1 MTETAH
7 SGDGSNNIQRDSRLG
22 LAVTFV
28 SGFALDTAIS
38 AVANVDTTSW
48 SGWWVPFVSLG
59 LATAGGWL
67 TAYKAKRTKARAAR
81 GY

>member
-7 SGDGSNNIQRDSRLG
+7 NRDGSNNIQRDSRLG
-22 LAVTFV
+22 LAFTFV
-28 SGFALDTAIS
+28 SGVILDAVIS
-38 AVANVDTTSW
+38 AVANVDTSSW
-48 SGWWVPFVSLG
+48 TGWWVPFVSLA

-67 TAYKAKRTKARAAR
+67 TAYKARRTKARTAR